1 MTIEQKIKRAHDRI
15 TQAAP
20 DLLEALEN
28 LVIGVM
34 EYTNDDEAELPD
46 VAEAI
51 EAIRK
56 ATGKKLMA
64 A

>member
-1 MTIEQKIKRAHDRI
+1 MTTEQKIKRAHDRI
-15 TQAAP
+15 AQAAP

-28 LVIGVM
+28 LVVGVM

-46 VAEAI
+46 VTEAI

>member
-1 MTIEQKIKRAHDRI
+1 MKIEQKIKRAHDRI

>member
-1 MTIEQKIKRAHDRI
+1 MTIEQKIKRTHDRI

-34 EYTNDDEAELPD
+34 EYTNIDEAELPD

>member
-1 MTIEQKIKRAHDRI
+1 MTTEQKIKRAHDRI

-46 VAEAI
+46 VTEAI

-56 ATGKKLMA
+56 ATGKKLTA

>member
-15 TQAAP
+15 IQAAP

-28 LVIGVM
+28 LALGVI
-34 EYTNDDEAELPD
+34 EYANDDEAELPD
-46 VAEAI
+46 VTEAI

>member
-1 MTIEQKIKRAHDRI
+1 MTIEQKIKRTHDRI
-15 TQAAP
+15 IQAAP

-28 LVIGVM
+28 LALGVM
-34 EYTNDDEAELPD
+34 EYANDDETELPD
-46 VAEAI
+46 VTEAI

>member
-46 VAEAI
+46 VTEAI

>member
-1 MTIEQKIKRAHDRI
+1 MTIEQKIKRTHDRI

-28 LVIGVM
+28 LALGVI
-34 EYTNDDEAELPD
+34 EYANDDEAELPD

>member
-34 EYTNDDEAELPD
+34 EYTIVDEAELPD